1 MQLEENQ
8 IVWTCCPTIECGYDE
23 RLEPRQVKLRLYRTI
38 WYGHSFNHETGEID
52 KDPNATIVAK
62 ETNCFLTKKEANDC
76 YAHSLA
82 LEICYMQDELKRFEE
97 TRNDL

>member
-62 ETNCFLTKKEANDC
+62 ETNYSWFLQNALV
-76 YAHSLA
+76 HLA
-82 LEICYMQDELKRFEE
+82 CNKFQVLKNEHNSHLLPFW
-97 TRNDL
+97 